1 MLLDILLRHS
11 LEIATRARAR
21 VGARSSPRAN
31 AEHLAHGV
39 PLFLHQLISILR
51 GSTKDPGVLRETA
64 TLHGGEMMQAGFSV
78 AQVVHGYGD
87 VCQAV
92 SEVARETG
100 ERVEASEFGQFNAC
114 LDEAIAHALTE
125 YGRQREL
132 YMVAQSN
139 EEIGE
144 FAHEIRN
151 LLNNATLAFDTI
163 REGHASGSGRTAAIL
178 DRSLRA
184 MRDLTDRSLTQVRL
198 EARRHRIQPIRIRDL
213 LEELEITA
221 GLEAKGR
228 KVQLAVTP
236 APQQL
241 FVKGD
246 RALLLSA
253 LGNLLQNAMKF
264 THPGS
269 TVQLRARSDARDV
282 FLDVEDECGGL
293 PPGKQQNMFQPFVQ
307 QHAHDTSG
315 LGLGLSISRRAA
327 EANGG
332 RLEVRNLPSKGCI
345 FTLTLPRIDAP
356 KL

>member
-1 MLLDILLRHS
+1 
-11 LEIATRARAR
+11 
-21 VGARSSPRAN
+21 V
-31 AEHLAHGV
+31 
-39 PLFLHQLISILR
+39 
-51 GSTKDPGVLRETA
+51 
-64 TLHGGEMMQAGFSV
+64 
-78 AQVVHGYGD
+78 
-87 VCQAV
+87 V

-132 YMVAQSN
+132 HLVAQSN

-151 LLNNATLAFDTI
+151 LLNSATLAFDTI
-163 REGHASGSGRTAAIL
+163 REGHAASSGRTAAIL

-184 MRDLTDRSLTQVRL
+184 MRELTDRSLTEVRL
-198 EARRHRIQPIRIRDL
+198 EARQHRFQPIRICDL
-213 LEELEITA
+213 MEELEITA
-221 GLEAKGR
+221 GLEAKAH
-228 KVQLAVTP
+228 KVQLAVAQVP
-236 APQQL
+236 PQL

-269 TVQLRARSDARDV
+269 TVQLRARSDVREV
-282 FLDVEDECGGL
+282 FVDVEDECGGL
-293 PPGKQQNMFQPFVQ
+293 PPGKPRDMFQPFVQ
-307 QHAHDTSG
+307 HHAHQTSG
-315 LGLGLSISRRAA
+315 VGLGLSISRRAA

-332 RLEVRNLPSKGCI
+332 RLEVRNLPNKGCI
-345 FTLTLPRIDAP
+345 FTLTLPRIEP
-356 KL
+356 PRV